1 MTTDIYRMLAEYEVS
16 ARHAYEQGN
25 IDLLKRIR
33 SLCIV
38 AYDNAKSVADQLPDN
53 DDEAL
58 TAYGNIYW
66 TLLDFEGFIYMLDD
80 LIEDE

>member
-1 MTTDIYRMLAEYEVS
+1 MTKGIYQMLAEYEVS
-16 ARHAYEQGN
+16 ARHAYKQGN

-38 AYDNAKSVADQLPDN
+38 GYDNAKAIADQLPDT

-58 TAYGNIYW
+58 VAYGNIYW
-66 TLLDFEGFIYMLDD
+66 TLCDFEQFIYMLDD
-80 LIEDE
+80 LIDE